1 MTTTYY
7 AVNVQ
12 RSYWPDLSAVDE
24 NTHEYITDKY
34 NHLIAVPTL
43 DEAVELARNRIVSI
57 IMNELNYNLSYKL
70 VINGLV
76 KYDYEDADNRGLMFK
91 LAFRRNEGS
100 EDDITYTLSAVR
112 VQIGH
117 LYKQHKGKLK

>member
-7 AVNVQ
+7 AVYVQ
-12 RSYWPDLSAVDE
+12 RSYWPDLSVVDE

-57 IMNELNYNLSYKL
+57 ILNELNYNLSSKL
-70 VINGLV
+70 VVNGLL
-76 KYDYEDADNRGLMFK
+76 KYDCGDADNGGLIFK

-112 VQIGH
+112 VQCGR
-117 LYKQHKGKLK
+117 LSQQHKGN

>member
-70 VINGLV
+70 VVNGLV

-91 LAFRRNEGS
+91 LAFRRNESS

-117 LYKQHKGKLK
+117 LYKQQKGN